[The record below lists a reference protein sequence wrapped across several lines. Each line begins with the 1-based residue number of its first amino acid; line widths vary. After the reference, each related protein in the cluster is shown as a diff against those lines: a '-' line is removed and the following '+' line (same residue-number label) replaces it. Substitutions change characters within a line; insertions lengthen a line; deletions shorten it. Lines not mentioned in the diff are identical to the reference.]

1 MTYGLTLD
9 NSWELMS
16 EEEMYDVNGGDGISF
31 WTKAA
36 IIAAAVA
43 SAALLTVA
51 IVYFQFWLGAT
62 IMKLSIG
69 NFIYVLGAKAV
80 ATIVAGSLGV
90 SITAT
95 IKLFEFIL

>member
-1 MTYGLTLD
+1 
-9 NSWELMS
+9 
-16 EEEMYDVNGGDGISF
+16 
-31 WTKAA
+31 
-36 IIAAAVA
+36 
-43 SAALLTVA
+43 
-51 IVYFQFWLGAT
+51 
-62 IMKLSIG
+62 MKLSIG